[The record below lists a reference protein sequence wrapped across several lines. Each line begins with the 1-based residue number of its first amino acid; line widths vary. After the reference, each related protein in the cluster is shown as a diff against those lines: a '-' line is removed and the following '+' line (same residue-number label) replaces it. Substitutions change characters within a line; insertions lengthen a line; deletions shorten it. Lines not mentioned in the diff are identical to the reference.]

1 MLHSRLSLV
10 KQDLVFFLARIRIAM
25 SFGLVSIIGSETSQL
40 AGMSVCRSFGR
51 LASLSVTISQKD
63 GKFHIN
69 APIREL
75 YHR

>member
-1 MLHSRLSLV
+1 
-10 KQDLVFFLARIRIAM
+10 M